1 MGVIFDAALVA
12 MKLVIRG
19 VPRCRHRKPAMPPVS
34 NVQLI
39 VQEVGRWAP
48 SDIAFIQRV
57 EFENCEAAS
66 FDLVLHVL
74 IQPRPLTSAGW
85 PDLSSTFWKAEIAFE
100 GVRDLVLTQCGPWD
114 IQTPGF
120 EIEDIRQRQ
129 WDGQSLLVYDYEGLT
144 QEGIKF
150 GARAAQVRSCKPAD
164 SLPNAPSVW
173 REYPGKFPGT

>member
-1 MGVIFDAALVA
+1 
-12 MKLVIRG
+12 
-19 VPRCRHRKPAMPPVS
+19 MPPVS

-39 VQEVGRWAP
+39 VQQVGRWAP

-85 PDLSSTFWKAEIAFE
+85 PDLNATFWKAEIAFKD
-100 GVRDLVLTQCGPWD
+100 VRDLVHTQTGPWD
-114 IQTPGF
+114 IQSPGF

-129 WDGQSLLVYDYEGLT
+129 WDGQSLLVHDYEGLT
-144 QEGIKF
+144 QDGIKF
-150 GARAAQVRSCKPAD
+150 GARAAEVRSCKPTD
-164 SLPNAPSVW
+164 SLPNASSVW